1 MGAPMLPEAPT
12 MATVWM
18 GILVV
23 GGWWVLVLVLVLMLI
38 FVGVGVGVGC
48 WRLVLKM

>member
-1 MGAPMLPEAPT
+1 
-12 MATVWM
+12 M